1 LNYLVIDCRS
11 EAEYQGGHIKG
22 AINVSSKEQLL
33 DFFFE
38 QSRIEHLMKSQTVL
52 VFHCEF
58 SERRAPGLYSILR
71 GVDREMNHAY
81 YPRLFYP
88 EIYVL
93 KGGYSEFWR
102 SYPGHCNGAYTK
114 MEGNFSYNHKTRA

>member
-1 LNYLVIDCRS
+1 MIDCRS
-11 EAEYQGGHIKG
+11 PAEFEGGHIKG

-33 DFFFE
+33 EFFFSD
-38 QSRIEHLMKSQTVL
+38 QGRIEHLMKTQTLL

-58 SERRAPGLYSILR
+58 SERRAPGLYAILR
-71 GVDREMNHAY
+71 GMDREINHAY

-93 KGGYSEFWR
+93 KGGYSQYWR
-102 SYPGHCNGAYTK
+102 NYPDNCNGAYTK
-114 MEGNFSYNHKTRA
+114 MEGNFSYNHKKRA